1 MQSRRKISSFKNRK
15 GGITIRGNKKRTP
28 GRNELV
34 TAVVRNPMR
43 DHAVITDRMETKVS
57 ASYQGYIALGT
68 AGNIF
73 DIYGNSFFEPFNASS
88 PISGVVTG
96 VNSSSS
102 TVNPMGY
109 TALTALYN
117 QYRVKASRMKITFLP
132 LNPGDSVTATVWPSY
147 GVVSDGVPV
156 KAMNQRYAKWK
167 LCSLYN
173 NVKENTIINY
183 IASHKAIG
191 MTKQQYDDQPGTNVG
206 NAPVA
211 NTDWYWQCSFYTNS
225 GAVSTQSILVT
236 VELDYYV
243 ELFDPVQFQS

>member
-57 ASYQGYIALGT
+57 ASYQGYIAT
-68 AGNIF
+68 ATSGAIF
-73 DIYGNSFFEPFNASS
+73 DIYGNSFFEPFNAST
-88 PISGVVTG
+88 PISGIVTG

-117 QYRVKASRMKITFLP
+117 QYRVKASRVKITFTP
-132 LNPGDSVTATVWPSY
+132 TAVSDVVTATVWPSY

-167 LCSLYN
+167 MCTQNN

-183 IASHKAIG
+183 IASHKALG
-191 MTKQQYDDQPGTNVG
+191 MTKQQYDDQQGTSVSS
-206 NAPVA
+206 APVQ
-211 NTDWYWQCSFYTNS
+211 NTDWYWQCSFYTNNGTNTTS
-225 GAVSTQSILVT
+225 QLMVT